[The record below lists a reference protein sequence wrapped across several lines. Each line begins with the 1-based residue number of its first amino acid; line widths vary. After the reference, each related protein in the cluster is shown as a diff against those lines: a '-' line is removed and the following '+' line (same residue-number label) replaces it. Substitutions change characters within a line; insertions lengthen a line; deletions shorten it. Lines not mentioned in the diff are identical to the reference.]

1 MKYKVGIA
9 GYGIVGERRKKFIE
23 LNPNLNLVA
32 ICDKLKEKRDDIEDD
47 ISFFTDYRDLLN
59 LDLDIIFV
67 CMTNDIAPEVTISSL
82 KKGLHVFCEKPPGR
96 NVTDIEEVI
105 KAENNSKNQILKYG
119 FNHRYHD
126 SVILAKELINKGEFG
141 EIISL
146 QGVYGKS
153 RIVSFEG
160 GWRSSKEIAGGG
172 ILLDQGIHLLDLI
185 RFFSGEFNEVKSF
198 VSNNFWNYDIEDN
211 AYAIMRN
218 EDGVVA
224 MINSSATIWEHKF
237 NLRINLTKG
246 FLELSGLLTNSKS
259 YGEEKLFT
267 HQHNSKSIKNDFK
280 KIEYKFM
287 EDNSWEKEIDEF
299 VNCIKTKQKPK
310 YGTSIDALETMRLVY
325 KIYENDKFI

>member
-1 MKYKVGIA
+1 MIYKVGIA
-9 GYGIVGERRKKFIE
+9 GFGIVGERRKMFIE
-23 LNPNLNLVA
+23 KNPDLNLVA
-32 ICDKLKEKRDDIEDD
+32 ICDKLLEKKKKIESH
-47 ISFFTDYRDLLN
+47 ISFFTDYRDLLD

-96 NVTDIEEVI
+96 NVEDIEKVI
-105 KAENNSKNQILKYG
+105 KIENIAKNQILKYG

-126 SVILAKELINKGEFG
+126 SVILAKQLISSGKFG
-141 EIISL
+141 EIINL
-146 QGVYGKS
+146 NGIYGKS

-160 GWRSSKEIAGGG
+160 GWRSKKEIAGGG
-172 ILLDQGIHLLDLI
+172 ILIDQGIHLLDLI

-211 AYAIMRN
+211 AYAIIRN
-218 EDGVVA
+218 KEGVVA

-246 FLELSGLLTNSKS
+246 FLELSGLLTSSKS
-259 YGEEKLFT
+259 YGEEKLYT

-299 VNCIKTKQKPK
+299 VNCINTNTRPK
-310 YGTSIDALETMRLVY
+310 YGTSLDALETMKLVY
-325 KIYENDKFI
+325 KIYKNDKFV

>member
-1 MKYKVGIA
+1 MIYKVGIA
-9 GYGIVGERRKKFIE
+9 GFGIVGERRKKFIE
-23 LNPNLNLVA
+23 KNPNLNLVGV
-32 ICDKLKEKRDDIEDD
+32 CDKLLEKKEKIESH
-47 ISFFTDYRDLLN
+47 ISFFTDHKELLD

-96 NVTDIEEVI
+96 NVEDIEKVI
-105 KAENNSKNQILKYG
+105 KIENIAKNQILKYG

-126 SVILAKELINKGEFG
+126 SVILAKQLISSGEFG
-141 EIISL
+141 DVINLNGI
-146 QGVYGKS
+146 YGKS

-160 GWRSSKEIAGGG
+160 GWRSKKEIAGGG
-172 ILLDQGIHLLDLI
+172 ILIDQGIHLLDLI

-218 EDGVVA
+218 KEGVVA
-224 MINSSATIWEHKF
+224 IVNSSATIWEHKF

-246 FLELSGLLTNSKS
+246 FLELSGLLTSSKS
-259 YGEEKLFT
+259 YGEEKLYV

-280 KIEYKFM
+280 TVEYKFM

-299 VNCIKTKQKPK
+299 VNCIKTNTSPK
-310 YGTSIDALETMRLVY
+310 YGTSLDALETMKLVY
-325 KIYENDKFI
+325 RIYENDKFI

>member
-198 VSNNFWNYDIEDN
+198 VIPS
-211 AYAIMRN
+211 R
-218 EDGVVA
+218 
-224 MINSSATIWEHKF
+224 
-237 NLRINLTKG
+237 
-246 FLELSGLLTNSKS
+246 
-259 YGEEKLFT
+259 
-267 HQHNSKSIKNDFK
+267 
-280 KIEYKFM
+280 
-287 EDNSWEKEIDEF
+287 
-299 VNCIKTKQKPK
+299 
-310 YGTSIDALETMRLVY
+310 
-325 KIYENDKFI
+325 